1 MEQSEP
7 KESLSPISVASE
19 QGLDASAS
27 TQTFKPP
34 RLKSQIYGIGSLL
47 VRLSPRPHKSI
58 LVHSA
63 QKNSHNFIVFAE
75 MMQMEQKIVD
85 FFSIKVYLRI
95 KIWIQNQISKIIN
108 QKRKSKTL
116 SKEIG
121 IFIYWVWEAG
131 KGKRIYDKSKT

>member
-1 MEQSEP
+1 MY
-7 KESLSPISVASE
+7 ESR
-19 QGLDASAS
+19 
-27 TQTFKPP
+27 
-34 RLKSQIYGIGSLL
+34 RL
-47 VRLSPRPHKSI
+47 RLSSPNLPQILYFVSLNSTRTHPLPHKSI

-131 KGKRIYDKSKT
+131 KGRGFMIKAKRKTNLTNEEVER

>member
-7 KESLSPISVASE
+7 KESLSP
-19 QGLDASAS
+19 L
-27 TQTFKPP
+27 
-34 RLKSQIYGIGSLL
+34 
-47 VRLSPRPHKSI
+47 PHKSI

-85 FFSIKVYLRI
+85 FFSIKVYLDILVSMNYIKI

>member
-1 MEQSEP
+1 MY
-7 KESLSPISVASE
+7 ESR
-19 QGLDASAS
+19 
-27 TQTFKPP
+27 
-34 RLKSQIYGIGSLL
+34 RL
-47 VRLSPRPHKSI
+47 RLSSPNLPQILYFVSLNSTRTHPLPHKSI
-58 LVHSA
+58 IVHSA

-131 KGKRIYDKSKT
+131 KGRGFMIKAKRKTNLTNEEVER

>member
-1 MEQSEP
+1 MY
-7 KESLSPISVASE
+7 ESR
-19 QGLDASAS
+19 
-27 TQTFKPP
+27 
-34 RLKSQIYGIGSLL
+34 RL
-47 VRLSPRPHKSI
+47 RLSSPNLPQILYFVSLNSTRTHPLPHKSI

-131 KGKRIYDKSKT
+131 KGRGFMIKAKRKTNLTNEEVKR

>member
-1 MEQSEP
+1 MRVVDSDFLPQ
-7 KESLSPISVASE
+7 I
-19 QGLDASAS
+19 
-27 TQTFKPP
+27 FP
-34 RLKSQIYGIGSLL
+34 RFSLL
-47 VRLSPRPHKSI
+47 VRLSPLPHKSI

-63 QKNSHNFIVFAE
+63 QKKTFNFIVFAE
-75 MMQMEQKIVD
+75 MMQIEQKTVD

-108 QKRKSKTL
+108 HKCQRKTS

-121 IFIYWVWEAG
+121 IFIYWIWEAG

>member
-1 MEQSEP
+1 MY
-7 KESLSPISVASE
+7 ESR
-19 QGLDASAS
+19 
-27 TQTFKPP
+27 
-34 RLKSQIYGIGSLL
+34 RL
-47 VRLSPRPHKSI
+47 RLSSPNLPQILYFVLLNSTRTHPLPHKSI

-131 KGKRIYDKSKT
+131 KGRGFMIKAKRKTNLTNEEVER